1 VWKNYYVAADVVV
14 FIIDAS
20 DQSRFAESKR
30 ELDGVLADEQVH
42 LLKTLSQCVQ

>member
-1 VWKNYYVAADVVV
+1 MWKNYYVAADAVV

-30 ELDGVLADEQVH
+30 ELDGVLADEQV
-42 LLKTLSQCVQ
+42 QA